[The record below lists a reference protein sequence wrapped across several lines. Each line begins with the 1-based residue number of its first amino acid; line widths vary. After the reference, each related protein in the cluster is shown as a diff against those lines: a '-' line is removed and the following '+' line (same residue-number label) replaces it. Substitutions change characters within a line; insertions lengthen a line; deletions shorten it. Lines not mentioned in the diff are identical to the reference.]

1 MKKVAIGFSC
11 HSNSVRRGAIG
22 AIDDWLVCITRPW
35 EYFYDVASLVTFY
48 SRNDVYA
55 LNVQCLVDHE
65 KIVLW
70 AFYSHRGS
78 SHDSTCFRAT
88 DLNTESMKPMQSH
101 LFSLSYFILGD
112 LAYAIESLSLPPFD
126 NVKSKSPEDVYNF
139 YHGSARITVE

>member
-1 MKKVAIGFSC
+1 MSDWYRILSKSDEAMKKVAIGFSC

-78 SHDSTCFRAT
+78 SHDSTYFRAT
-88 DLNTESMKPMQSH
+88 ILYKKLLKQCNYICFLCHTSH
-101 LFSLSYFILGD
+101 
-112 LAYAIESLSLPPFD
+112 
-126 NVKSKSPEDVYNF
+126 
-139 YHGSARITVE
+139 